1 MGDGKGQSGQVTR
14 KEEGRE
20 NRERRNWDAGTA
32 RAWSPV
38 RRENQDLGAAG
49 LLEAWMGLSLAD
61 ADARQPRVEGRR
73 RETERQRETLS
84 LLLQVQRVQ
93 SPRI

>member
-38 RRENQDLGAAG
+38 RREKEARGTNRHRDLSCTSDGKGQAG
-49 LLEAWMGLSLAD
+49 QVWKKGERRQTDRGGRKDAQPGWSL
-61 ADARQPRVEGRR
+61 
-73 RETERQRETLS
+73 
-84 LLLQVQRVQ
+84 
-93 SPRI
+93 